1 MRNVMQGELLVFS
14 QQANFTIFFV
24 KTLLNHI
31 YGFVT
36 FAMRIVTFKP
46 RKIQS
51 LILTVNMKNLKKQVE
66 HCDLMMGIL

>member
-36 FAMRIVTFKP
+36 FAMRTDSDI
-46 RKIQS
+46 
-51 LILTVNMKNLKKQVE
+51 
-66 HCDLMMGIL
+66 